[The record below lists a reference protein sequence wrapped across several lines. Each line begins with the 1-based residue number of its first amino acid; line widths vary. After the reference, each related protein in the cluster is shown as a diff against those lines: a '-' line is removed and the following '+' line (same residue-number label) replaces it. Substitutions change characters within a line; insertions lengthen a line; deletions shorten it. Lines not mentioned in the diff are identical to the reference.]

1 MVTVQEFRT
10 AWADKENRGAA
21 YALAEQ
27 YVAENATVLE
37 AIAGGKTSDEC
48 VQIIEAL
55 RASNN
60 PDMET
65 AITMYELVKFE
76 RKQIGG
82 SLNFG
87 GPF

>member
-1 MVTVQEFRT
+1 MVTVQEFRI
-10 AWADKENRGAA
+10 AWADRDNRAAA
-21 YALAEQ
+21 YAIAEQ
-27 YVAENATVLE
+27 YVTENETLLE
-37 AIAGGKTSDEC
+37 TIAGGKTSDEC

-87 GPF
+87 GPL

>member
-1 MVTVQEFRT
+1 MVTVKEFQI
-10 AWADKENRGAA
+10 AWDDKPNRDKA

-27 YVAENATVLE
+27 YVAENVTMLE

-60 PDMET
+60 PDMAI

>member
-1 MVTVQEFRT
+1 MVTVQEFRS
-10 AWADKENRGAA
+10 AWADKDNRATA

-60 PDMET
+60 SDMET

-82 SLNFG
+82 TLNFG